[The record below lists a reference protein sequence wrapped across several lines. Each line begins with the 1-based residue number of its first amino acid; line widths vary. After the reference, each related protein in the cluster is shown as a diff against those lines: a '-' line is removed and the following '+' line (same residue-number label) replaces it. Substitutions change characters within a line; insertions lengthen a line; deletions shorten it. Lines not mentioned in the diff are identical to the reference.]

1 MFIFGAEAFS
11 VLFLFW
17 ALSSFPRT
25 LDCKEA
31 VLLGR
36 AVRSYAAAIEEN
48 DDAVGNIKGDNVD
61 GVIVGN
67 DDDVNL
73 VPGEEERGPWER
85 VLRDDVAEVNGDNVD
100 GDGVHNDDD
109 NAVDVELE
117 FVPHSWQDREHCV
130 FMWSYFSQ

>member
-117 FVPHSWQDREHCV
+117 FVPVDIIQREK
-130 FMWSYFSQ
+130 FP